1 MSLSVISRDWSYPV
15 LESRSGSLENPQ
27 TPLSYPA
34 EWLLDMLNGG
44 RTDSGIRVS
53 ELTAF
58 QASVFL
64 AGVDIISSK
73 IAALDR
79 HIYQRMLSKGGRTVH
94 RIARENDYY
103 DLIAIEPNSEMNGN
117 TLIKAMMCHSI
128 AWGNA
133 YVELQRD
140 AGNTVVGQWPRN
152 PAKTWLRRLTTDTR
166 LPAVPWRPFPVSI
179 GKGTMVCMTT
189 DHLEVPDGAESGA
202 MSGPPRI
209 IPMADI
215 IHIPGL
221 ALDGRVGQSTVWL
234 ARQTLGLWLAM
245 EKFGS
250 KYFANFARPSGILNT
265 PAISKEQRDQARQSW
280 REAQGGEN
288 MLGVAVMPPGYT
300 WQSMA
305 NSPREAQSVELKK
318 FTRSE
323 IGAVL
328 HIPTHMLGEESR
340 SRGST
345 EQLAQEL
352 KEYCL
357 DPWLSQIR
365 MEYKRKLFPNPESSG
380 IGRRPLPNA
389 YFMDFDLSDLLRPD
403 AAARDKSYA
412 NGKQWGYFSTN
423 DIHAKEK
430 MNPVDEDWADEY
442 WMPINMTLVTTPV
455 DPTHQDGMGEGI
467 VPASRPKPKKKPVK
481 KQPGNDGNSTAS
493 ENRAPKNPRDIP
505 LIFAYKRMFFDAFNR
520 IFSSKTRDLHAFNS
534 CFGPVLY
541 TIRDLIETE
550 ATMEMQ
556 CKLASNDD
564 STQYVALYLQSLHE
578 RCDRR
583 EVDFNNPIADVVED
597 ELNRAIRAIRVRVYQ
612 EVAQQK
618 AEEPIILDGSPN
630 ASILAGEEQD
640 EESDGER
647 DGELDSELAEERE

>member
-1 MSLSVISRDWSYPV
+1 MSLSVICRDWSAPIR
-15 LESRSGSLENPQ
+15 EARSGSLENPQ
-27 TPLSYPA
+27 NSLAFPA
-34 EWLLDMLNGG
+34 EWLLDAFNGG
-44 RTDSGIRVS
+44 RTASGIRVS
-53 ELTAF
+53 EFTAF

-64 AGVDIISSK
+64 AGVDIIAGKLS
-73 IAALDR
+73 ALDR
-79 HIYQRMLSKGGRTVH
+79 HVYQRMTSKGGRVVH
-94 RIARENDYY
+94 RIAREHDNYS
-103 DLIAIEPNSEMNGN
+103 LITVDPNPEMNGN
-117 TLIKAMMCHSI
+117 TLMKATMCHAI
-128 AWGNA
+128 AWGNS

-140 AGNTVVGQWPRN
+140 AGNSVLGLWPRN
-152 PAKTWLRRLTTDTR
+152 PGKTSLRRLTSDVR
-166 LPAVPWRPFPVSI
+166 LEPVPWRPFPVSLPR
-179 GKGTMVCMTT
+179 GTLVCQTT
-189 DHLEVPDGAESGA
+189 DHLEVPDGSENGA
-202 MSGPPRI
+202 MSGPSRI

-234 ARQTLGLWLAM
+234 ARETLGIWLAM
-245 EKFGS
+245 DKFGA
-250 KYFANFARPSGILNT
+250 KYFANFARPSGILNS
-265 PAISKEQRDQARQSW
+265 PATSPELRENAKKSW

-288 MLGVAVMPPGYT
+288 MLGVAVMPPGFT
-300 WQSMA
+300 WTPMA
-305 NSPREAQSVELKK
+305 NSPKDAQAVDIKK
-318 FTRSE
+318 FVRSE

-352 KEYCL
+352 KEYCF

-365 MEYKRKLFPNPESSG
+365 MEYKRKLFPDPENSG
-380 IGRRPLPNA
+380 IGRRPAANP

-403 AAARDKSYA
+403 AATRDKSYA
-412 NGKQWGYFSTN
+412 GGKQWGYYNTN
-423 DIHAKEK
+423 DIHSKEK
-430 MNPVDEDWADEY
+430 MNPVDEPWADEY

-455 DPTHQDGMGEGI
+455 DPTFQDGAGEGS
-467 VPASRPKPKKKPVK
+467 VPAGAPGRKKKPA
-481 KQPGNDGNSTAS
+481 ST
-493 ENRAPKNPRDIP
+493 EKGKTPKNERDVP

-520 IFSSKTRDLHAFNS
+520 ILTSKTRDVHAFNS

-556 CKLASNDD
+556 CKLFSNDD
-564 STQYVALYLQSLHE
+564 STQFVALYIRTLCE

-583 EVDFNNPIADVVED
+583 EVDFNNPITEVVED

-618 AEEPIILDGSPN
+618 AGEPLVVDSSQDANIFGGTGDAIDVVGTEIEEIVVEVVE
-630 ASILAGEEQD
+630 GE
-640 EESDGER
+640 
-647 DGELDSELAEERE
+647 